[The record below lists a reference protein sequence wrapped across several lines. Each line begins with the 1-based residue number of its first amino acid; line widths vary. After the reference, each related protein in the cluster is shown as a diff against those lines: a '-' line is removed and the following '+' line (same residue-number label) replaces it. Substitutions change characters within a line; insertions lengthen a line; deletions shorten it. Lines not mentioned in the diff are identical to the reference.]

1 MTQFKL
7 ANPEWLLLMLALLPV
22 LTLRVRAHFLSRR
35 GLPGLVSPQ
44 LREQLIS
51 GTGSL
56 WRWLRFSLGALAIAL
71 ITIALAR
78 PQWGVEKIEAQSQ
91 GRNVLIAIDTSR
103 SMMANDV
110 APDRLTRAKLAAQD
124 IVNALPNDR
133 IGLIAFSGSA
143 YVQAPL
149 TIDHAAVNETLQQFD
164 TELIPRGG
172 TNLSSAVSLAIDTF
186 RKADIGESALIIFS
200 DGEDLEGGEEL
211 VKLRGEAASAGMTI
225 VAIAV
230 GTESGAIIPDP
241 EANQPGVFV
250 KDGNGQIVRSRLNP
264 LALQKISAEAENGL
278 FLMLDGRRSIASVV
292 AASLSQLEETAQ
304 DEIARERPIERFP
317 IFLGLGLL
325 FMIAAWLLPDFRK
338 RRRSVVT
345 HSQSPSASKKTMR
358 SKFATP
364 AGSGNATDLPPPP
377 PQPVKRSKTA
387 ARVSVILILPLLV
400 PTFVNAQQA
409 GSDDV
414 EPAGQTAPAFV
425 DGRVAAETAMAALQK
440 QDYKAALEGYQ
451 RALTDKT
458 LADQNPE
465 LNLGLGSAAYKLG
478 DFEQAKEAFGKV
490 LESPNDQLAARGEY
504 NLANTL
510 FRHGETFLNAEVG
523 APNPKAAEEQWDTAL
538 EHYRGALELDP
549 GNDRARH
556 NAEVVEQRLAEL
568 REQQEK
574 QDPPKSEDE
583 DPPPPEDEEKED
595 EEEDEKEEDKDDKDD
610 KKDDQDKGDEN
621 NQDQDNKGDGQDEN
635 KNQDPSKNNDQNQDP
650 NKSQDPNSN
659 PESNDKGEN
668 PEGGDGEQPP
678 GGDQGQQPPGGQ
690 PPSPDGGGD
699 DQNKKNSDQE
709 KNQQPP
715 GAQPQTPEGEP
726 QKPEGGDG
734 KQDQQNGSPQQEQ
747 PPASPQNAGAD
758 GQPAEPEPTPEG
770 DLKADSGSQSQPAN
784 ASPGQSQQAK
794 AGQADQGERSE
805 GDPNANIMNSETGF
819 TPSEAR
825 RLLNTQSEE
834 ALRMMRVRVPSS
846 KSGYRN
852 W

>member
-1 MTQFKL
+1 MSTFKL
-7 ANPEWLLLMLALLPV
+7 ASPEWLLLMLALLPV
-22 LTLRVRAHFLSRR
+22 LALRIRAHLLARR

-44 LREQLIS
+44 LRDQLIS
-51 GTGSL
+51 GTGSI
-56 WRWLRFSLGALAIAL
+56 WRWLRFGLGASAIAL
-71 ITIALAR
+71 TAIALAR
-78 PQWGVEKIEAQSQ
+78 PQWGTEKIEAQSQ

-110 APDRLTRAKLAAQD
+110 TPDRLTRAKLAAQD
-124 IVNALPNDR
+124 IVNALPDDR

-143 YVQAPL
+143 FVQAPL

-211 VKLRGEAASAGMTI
+211 VRLRGEAAGAGMTI

-230 GTESGAIIPDP
+230 GTESGSIIPDP

-250 KDGNGQIVRSRLNP
+250 KDDNGQIVRSRLNP

-278 FLMLDGRRSIASVV
+278 FLMLDSRQSIASVV

-325 FMIAAWLLPDFRK
+325 FMISAWLLPDFRK

-345 HSQSPSASKKTMR
+345 HSKSPSAS
-358 SKFATP
+358 SKNRPTRFTNPVTGGGA
-364 AGSGNATDLPPPP
+364 SDLPPPP
-377 PQPVKRSKTA
+377 PQPIKKSKKVATVLA
-387 ARVSVILILPLLV
+387 ALLLIMPS
-400 PTFVNAQQA
+400 PADAQQENNDA
-409 GSDDV
+409 ADRAEKS
-414 EPAGQTAPAFV
+414 ESSFV
-425 DGRVAAETAMAALQK
+425 DGRAAADTAMAALQK
-440 QDYKAALEGYQ
+440 QDYEAALKSYQ

-458 LADQNPE
+458 LADESPQ

-490 LESPNDQLAARGEY
+490 LESPDDQLAAQGEY

-510 FRHGETFLNAEVG
+510 FRHGETFLNEEVG
-523 APNPKAAEEQWDTAL
+523 APDPKAAEQQWNTAL

-549 GNDRARH
+549 GNDKARY
-556 NAEVVEQRLAEL
+556 NAEVVEKRLVEL
-568 REQQEK
+568 RKQQEE
-574 QDPPKSEDE
+574 QEQEPSDS
-583 DPPPPEDEEKED
+583 DEEDQEED
-595 EEEDEKEEDKDDKDD
+595 QEEEEEEKEEEDEQGDGNDN
-610 KKDDQDKGDEN
+610 DQS
-621 NQDQDNKGDGQDEN
+621 QDNQGDGQDQ
-635 KNQDPSKNNDQNQDP
+635 NQDSPNNNDQNQ
-650 NKSQDPNSN
+650 NQDPNQSKDPN
-659 PESNDKGEN
+659 SAPESNDQNQN
-668 PEGGDGEQPP
+668 PDGGDGEQPP
-678 GGDQGQQPPGGQ
+678 GSDQGQQPPEGQ
-690 PPSPDGGGD
+690 PPSPDSKSD
-699 DQNKKNSDQE
+699 DQGKGE
-709 KNQQPP
+709 QPP
-715 GAQPQTPEGEP
+715 GAQPPSPEGTP
-726 QKPEGGDG
+726 QKPEGSDG
-734 KQDQQNGSPQQEQ
+734 RQEQQNGSPQQQ
-747 PPASPQNAGAD
+747 QAPNAGAEE
-758 GQPAEPEPTPEG
+758 GQQEPEPTPEG
-770 DLKADSGSQSQPAN
+770 DLKADPGSSQQRQAADANPTQGQQAN
-784 ASPGQSQQAK
+784 AG
-794 AGQADQGERSE
+794 QGERGE
-805 GDPNANIMNSETGF
+805 GDPNANVMNSETGF